1 MILENKI
8 FVVLNIY
15 FDEIS
20 FYLIVVIVIVCY
32 DLIKFSI
39 GEDIMRENI
48 KKDIFIIGL
57 CSLISAILYIFFGNR
72 IMEYGRNLSN
82 PILLRFL
89 PVLLIQFGMS
99 CLGILIVAIKN
110 HEKPSSYGLTR
121 KNWALSVLGCLTAAL
136 PTLVFLYMTNNIH
149 GFFPFQGMFLT
160 KEIVE
165 LSFPLNILGYFI
177 IALVWGM
184 GEGLFY
190 VVLARK
196 INLLKSPKGIYNLG
210 ALVCAVIAILIH
222 GMVGTDLKTILEAS
236 VTFVLMYGSILT
248 YQYTDNIW
256 GNILIFFFVW
266 NAW

>member
-1 MILENKI
+1 MMLENKI
-8 FVVLNIY
+8 FVVSDIY
-15 FDEIS
+15 FVGIS
-20 FYLIVVIVIVCY
+20 FYLIVVIVMVCY
-32 DLIKFSI
+32 DLIKFGI
-39 GEDIMRENI
+39 EEDIMRENI

-57 CSLISAILYIFFGNR
+57 CSLISATLYIFFGNR

-110 HEKPSSYGLTR
+110 HEKPSLYGLTR
-121 KNWALSVLGCLTAAL
+121 KNWTLSVLGCLTAAL

-165 LSFPLNILGYFI
+165 LSFPLNILGYLI

-222 GMVGTDLKTILEAS
+222 GMVGMDFKTILEAS